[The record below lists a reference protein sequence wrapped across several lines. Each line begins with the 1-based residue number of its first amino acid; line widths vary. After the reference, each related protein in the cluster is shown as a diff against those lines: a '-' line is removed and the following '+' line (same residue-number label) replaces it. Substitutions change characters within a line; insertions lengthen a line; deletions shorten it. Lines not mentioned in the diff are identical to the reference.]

1 MLTLTPKELSAL
13 LEKSPQTIDL
23 IDVRGTGEYDEVHI
37 PATRNIPLP
46 VLPLRMKEIDTT
58 KQVIFICRSG
68 GRSGQA
74 CSFAEKEGIKS
85 YNLSWGINDFEAE
98 FPTKVVHGEKKKL
111 FGLF

>member
-37 PATRNIPLP
+37 PAARNIPLHI
-46 VLPLRMKEIDTT
+46 LPMRLNEINKT

-85 YNLSWGINDFEAE
+85 YNLS
-98 FPTKVVHGEKKKL
+98 
-111 FGLF
+111 